1 VRIRPAQP
9 GDEAAIA
16 AIVERAYGV
25 YVERIG
31 MRPGPMDAD
40 YAEKVRRD
48 LVHVAE
54 DGEAAIG
61 EDGAAR
67 IVGLIVLVEIEDRLL
82 IENVAVDPDRQGQGI
97 GGRLLEFAEET
108 ARGAGIEILALYTH
122 EKMSENL
129 ALYAR
134 LGYEEDERRRESG
147 FSRVFMSKRL

>member
-1 VRIRPAQP
+1 MVIRRAQP
-9 GDEAAIA
+9 DDEAAIV

-40 YAEKVRRD
+40 YTEKLRRA

-54 DGEAAIG
+54 DGEAAVG
-61 EDGAAR
+61 DDGAAPV
-67 IVGLIVLVEIEDRLL
+67 VGLIVLVEIEGRLL
-82 IENVAVDPDRQGQGI
+82 IENVAVDPDRQGEGI

-108 ARGAGIEILALYTH
+108 ARAAGIETLALYTH

-134 LGYEEDERRRESG
+134 LGYEEDERRRERG